1 MGGVADRLPDG
12 RGGGRQASSRGE
24 PKRGQE
30 NSDRRLTDAEICKN
44 FNISGKE
51 AVGKVRLIEKEV
63 GRKSIS
69 ENDGIAWS
77 REGQEEREGRGE
89 QGRGSREQW
98 GQLTPQLGRLCDLII
113 QRRAIVKN
121 HITSGPFVNKLNL
134 KLNLKLLEFRPPPP
148 TLN

>member
-1 MGGVADRLPDG
+1 MGGVSDRLPDG
-12 RGGGRQASSRGE
+12 CGGGRQASSRGE

-44 FNISGKE
+44 FNISEKE

-69 ENDGIAWS
+69 ENDGIAWI

-98 GQLTPQLGRLCDLII
+98 GKLTPQLG
-113 QRRAIVKN
+113 
-121 HITSGPFVNKLNL
+121 SFWS
-134 KLNLKLLEFRPPPP
+134 PPPP
-148 TLN
+148 TLNCRRRSFLFLFVFAREHGSLPKNSGPNQGRF